1 MMRKGLAGQRLVA
14 VFLAGVLLFDFPL
27 LSLFD
32 RPLRVFG
39 VPLLHLY
46 VFVVWAGLIAVIAW
60 IAERGAR

>member
-14 VFLAGVLLFDFPL
+14 VFFAGILLFDFPL

-32 RPLRVFG
+32 LPLRVWG
-39 VPLLHLY
+39 VPLLHFY
-46 VFVVWAGLIAVIAW
+46 VFVVWAALILVIAW